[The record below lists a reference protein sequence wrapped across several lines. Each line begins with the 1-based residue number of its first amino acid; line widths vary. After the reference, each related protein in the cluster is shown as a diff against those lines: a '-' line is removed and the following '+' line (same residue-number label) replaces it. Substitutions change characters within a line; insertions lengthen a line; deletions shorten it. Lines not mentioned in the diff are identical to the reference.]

1 MHFKAI
7 FFALSLYSLPLGI
20 FAAPA
25 AVPVFVKA
33 AATEPLSEKI
43 EAIGTLKA
51 NEAVTLSATVTE
63 TITAIHFDDGQ
74 RVNAG
79 DVLVEMASAEEQAQ
93 LEEALSTVK
102 EAERQY
108 QRIQSLVNAKLSTE
122 SLLDEK
128 RAVFETAKAKLNATR
143 SRLADRLIL
152 APFDGVVGLRQIS
165 VGQLITPGNSVTTLD
180 DDSIMKLDMSV
191 PALFLSSLRPGMKI
205 TAKAPELD
213 NQQVE
218 GEVASIDSRVDPVTR
233 AVMVRALLPNEQR
246 KLKPGMLVTVVLQ
259 KPPQERLMISEES
272 LIQEGFNQF
281 AFVVDATAEPA
292 RVVKRKLV
300 TGPRRPGA
308 IAVISGIETG
318 ELVVTHGT
326 MRLNDGTAVHIVAE
340 QKGNESLGELLRQQ
354 NSPSDKTE

>member
-1 MHFKAI
+1 MHFKAVI
-7 FFALSLYSLPLGI
+7 LALSFCSLPLSI
-20 FAAPA
+20 SAAPA
-25 AVPVFVKA
+25 SVPVFVKA
-33 AATEPLSEKI
+33 ATTELLSEKI

-79 DVLVEMASAEEQAQ
+79 DVLAEMTSTEEHAQ

-108 QRIQSLVNAKLSTE
+108 QRIKSLVNAKLSTE
-122 SLLDEK
+122 SLLDER
-128 RAVFETAKAKLNATR
+128 RAAFETAGAKLNATR

-165 VGQLITPGNSVTTLD
+165 VGQLVTPGDSITTLD
-180 DDSIMKLDMSV
+180 DDSVMKLDMSV
-191 PALFLSSLRPGMKI
+191 PALFLNSLAPGMKI
-205 TAKAPELD
+205 TAKAAGLD
-213 NQQVE
+213 NRYVE
-218 GEVASIDSRVDPVTR
+218 GEIFSIDSRVDPITR

-246 KLKPGMLVTVVLQ
+246 NLKPGMLVTVVLQ
-259 KPPQERLMISEES
+259 KAPQEQLMISEKS

-281 AFVVDATAEPA
+281 AFVVDSVTKPA

-308 IAVISGIETG
+308 IAVISGIQVG

-326 MRLNDGTAVHIVAE
+326 MRLSDGSTVHIAAE
-340 QKGNESLGELLRQQ
+340 QKGDESLTELLRQQ
-354 NSPSDKTE
+354 ASPANKSD

>member
-1 MHFKAI
+1 MRFKAI
-7 FFALSLYSLPLGI
+7 VLALSLYSLSLGI

-25 AVPVFVKA
+25 AAPVFVKA
-33 AATEPLSEKI
+33 ATTELFSEKI

-74 RVNAG
+74 RVGKG
-79 DVLVEMASAEEQAQ
+79 DVLVEMTSAEEHAQ

-108 QRIQSLVNAKLSTE
+108 RRIKSLVTAKLSTE
-122 SLLDEK
+122 SLLDE
-128 RAVFETAKAKLNATR
+128 RQAAFEAAKAKLNATR

-152 APFDGVVGLRQIS
+152 APFDGVLGLRQIS
-165 VGQLITPGNSVTTLD
+165 VGQLVTPGDSITTLD
-180 DDSIMKLDMSV
+180 DDSVMKLDMSV
-191 PALFLSSLRPGMKI
+191 PAIFLSSLRTGMTI

-218 GEVASIDSRVDPVTR
+218 GEVASIDSRVDPITR

-281 AFVVDATAEPA
+281 AFVVDTTTEPA

-308 IAVISGIETG
+308 IAVMSGIEVG

-326 MRLNDGTAVHIVAE
+326 MRLNDGTAVHVVAE
-340 QKGNESLGELLRQQ
+340 QRGNESLSELLRQQ
-354 NSPSDKTE
+354 NSPSDKAD

>member
-1 MHFKAI
+1 MRFKVIILA
-7 FFALSLYSLPLGI
+7 FSLLSLPFSI
-20 FAAPA
+20 SAAPA
-25 AVPVFVKA
+25 SVPVFVKA
-33 AATEPLSEKI
+33 ASTEFLSEKI

-51 NEAVTLSATVTE
+51 NEAVTLSASVTE

-79 DVLVEMASAEEQAQ
+79 DVLAEMTSAEEHAQ

-108 QRIQSLVNAKLSTE
+108 QRINSLVNAKLSTE
-122 SLLDEK
+122 SLLDER
-128 RAVFETAKAKLNATR
+128 RAAFEAAKAKLSGTR

-165 VGQLITPGNSVTTLD
+165 VGQLVTPGDSITTLD
-180 DDSIMKLDMSV
+180 DDSVMKLDMSV
-191 PALFLSSLRPGMKI
+191 PALFLSSLAPGMKI
-205 TAKAPELD
+205 TAKAAQLK
-213 NQQVE
+213 NQRVE
-218 GEVASIDSRVDPVTR
+218 GEVASIDSRVDPITR

-246 KLKPGMLVTVVLQ
+246 NLKPGMLVTVVLE
-259 KPPQERLMISEES
+259 KPPQERMMIPEES

-281 AFVVDATAEPA
+281 AFVVDAATEPA
-292 RVVKRKLV
+292 RVTKRQLV

-308 IAVISGIETG
+308 IAVISGIEVG

-326 MRLNDGTAVHIVAE
+326 MRLSDGTAVHITAE
-340 QKGNESLGELLRQQ
+340 QKGNESLRELLRQQ
-354 NSPSDKTE
+354 AAPSEKTD